1 MNAKQFFDL
10 TAKVRNAQKDYFAA
24 RKRRGYNAASKEEL
38 NALLAVSRNL
48 ESQARKRRGY
58 NAASKEELNALLA
71 VSRNLES
78 QIDAEIERVNQI
90 QREAMEPRLNF
101 K

>member
-24 RKRRGYNAASKEEL
+24 RKRRGHNAASKEEL

-48 ESQARKRRGY
+48 ESQ
-58 NAASKEELNALLA
+58 L
-71 VSRNLES
+71 
-78 QIDAEIERVNQI
+78 DAEIERVNQI

-101 K
+101 

>member
-38 NALLAVSRNL
+38 NALLAVSLNL
-48 ESQARKRRGY
+48 ESQ
-58 NAASKEELNALLA
+58 L
-71 VSRNLES
+71 
-78 QIDAEIERVNQI
+78 DTEIERINREN
-90 QREAMEPRLNF
+90 REAMEPCLNL